1 MRPKV
6 PAMLRR
12 RVAGMLN
19 YLKKFALD
27 VVPSVVATILGAY
40 IVNHYITAKTATDTP
55 PAAVASTPDA
65 GNKKAD
71 PKKAAVKP
79 AEAPAELATI
89 PEPGVKAKGISE
101 RAMMENRAAER
112 PSEVKPSEVKPAETA
127 SV

>member
-6 PAMLRR
+6 PAMLGR

-40 IVNHYITAKTATDTP
+40 IVNHYITAKSTAVDAP
-55 PAAVASTPDA
+55 AAAVASTTDA
-65 GNKKAD
+65 GKKAD
-71 PKKAAVKP
+71 PKKTRP
-79 AEAPAELATI
+79 AQASAEVTPA

-101 RAMMENRAAER
+101 RAMIENRAAER
-112 PSEVKPSEVKPAETA
+112 PSEVK
-127 SV
+127 

>member
-12 RVAGMLN
+12 RGVAGMLN

-40 IVNHYITAKTATDTP
+40 IVNHYIAAKSATDTP
-55 PAAVASTPDA
+55 PAAVASTTDA
-65 GNKKAD
+65 GRKAD
-71 PKKAAVKP
+71 SKKTKP
-79 AEAPAELATI
+79 AETSAEVVSA

-101 RAMMENRAAER
+101 RAMI
-112 PSEVKPSEVKPAETA
+112 
-127 SV
+127 